1 MTRLKRSFV
10 PMPADKISGMLG
22 LCRRAGRLVLGFDIT
37 AEAVAKKTACLVL
50 TAKDASPRTVR
61 EITKTAQEA
70 GLPVRTLPLTMDEI
84 GYAVAKRAGVLAV
97 CDSGFANRIDELLS
111 QRESGAAESAHRTET
126 ARIQEGNA

>member
-1 MTRLKRSFV
+1 
-10 PMPADKISGMLG
+10 MPADKISGMLG